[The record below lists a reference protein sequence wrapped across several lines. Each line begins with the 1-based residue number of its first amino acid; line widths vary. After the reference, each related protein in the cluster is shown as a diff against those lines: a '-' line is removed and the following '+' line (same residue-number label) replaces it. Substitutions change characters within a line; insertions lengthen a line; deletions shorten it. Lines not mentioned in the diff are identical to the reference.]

1 MRNRALHDALRDF
14 ALEAASFLTE
24 DLRGGAELEFEVLD
38 EGGRGGPA
46 LYRYRPRTGEFIE
59 DRWPGLRE
67 LPTCALAAREL
78 GTGASTWLRV
88 SGMPG
93 ERAEPA
99 LQAMLERLYEDATS
113 FAFPEERFER
123 VYGEVEWT
131 LYRDAIRT
139 QIVVPLRGVVME
151 PERVDLGHG
160 LALLRDDVVE
170 LPPDAFSDDE
180 PPGALML
187 LEHDVLPEDPLELAE
202 ASDRLARLVT
212 AMRLFRSG
220 AVSLAS
226 VGWRRADEGR
236 WSPVALA
243 GSGAARGGPWIL
255 ADGEEREL
263 RDFVV
268 AIDAAAP
275 AGTAAWALARFE
287 LGCGH
292 ELDSLALSD
301 YLLALR
307 ALLDATSDAGEAS
320 LALRLAALCAEDGD
334 RRRLQHR
341 VELALS
347 LERFLMGAGGPLDS
361 RLEPGESP
369 VELVAELEGHV
380 RALLRDLLLGYLE
393 PDLKGVADDILLE
406 TREPYETAEAEAV
419 EYEARDLREEPEE
432 PEIPEELELEPE
444 PELEPELEL
453 RQDEGAETERAYVW
467 QPPYDPEPEPA
478 SEPDYDYDYDPEP
491 EWDPA
496 AEADTSEF
504 ELVVEDGPIEP
515 APVVPDT
522 VESPAIR
529 ITRTSRFEPESE
541 EPEPE
546 FEEFAEPEH
555 ERPHQHVLEGVTP
568 SDDWGWGEPE
578 DYSAPV

>member
-24 DLRGGAELEFEVLD
+24 ELRNGAELEFEVLD

-46 LYRYRPRTGEFIE
+46 LYRYRPRTAEFIE
-59 DRWPGLRE
+59 ARWDGLRE
-67 LPTCALAAREL
+67 LPTCAAAAGEL
-78 GTGASTWLRV
+78 GNGASAWLRV
-88 SGMPG
+88 SGLAG

-113 FAFPEERFER
+113 FSFPEERFER

-139 QIVVPLRGVVME
+139 QIVAPLRGVAME
-151 PERVDLGHG
+151 PERVDVGRG
-160 LALLRDDVVE
+160 LALVRGDRME
-170 LPPDAFSDDE
+170 LPAFSNSEE
-180 PPGALML
+180 PPAALL
-187 LEHDVLPEDPLELAE
+187 VLERDALPEDPLDAAE
-202 ASDRLARLVT
+202 AADRFARVVT
-212 AMRLFRSG
+212 GLRLFRAG
-220 AVSLAS
+220 GLSLGS

-236 WSPVALA
+236 FGPVALV
-243 GSGAARGGPWIL
+243 GSGAARGGPWEL
-255 ADGEEREL
+255 AEGEEGEL
-263 RDFVV
+263 REFVAAV
-268 AIDAAAP
+268 DAAAP
-275 AGTAAWALARFE
+275 AGTVAWALARFE

-320 LALRLAALCAEDGD
+320 LALRLAALCAEECD
-334 RRRLQHR
+334 RRAVQRR

-347 LERFLMGAGGPLDS
+347 LERHLMGAGGPLDS

-369 VELVAELEGHV
+369 GELVAELEGHV

-393 PDLKGVADDILLE
+393 PDLKGLADDILLE
-406 TREPYETAEAEAV
+406 AREPYETVEQVAV
-419 EYEARDLREEPEE
+419 EQDYEAQDLR
-432 PEIPEELELEPE
+432 PE
-444 PELEPELEL
+444 PEADHE
-453 RQDEGAETERAYVW
+453 
-467 QPPYDPEPEPA
+467 EPA
-478 SEPDYDYDYDPEP
+478 
-491 EWDPA
+491 WD
-496 AEADTSEF
+496 ADTSEF
-504 ELVVEDGPIEP
+504 EAV
-515 APVVPDT
+515 
-522 VESPAIR
+522 
-529 ITRTSRFEPESE
+529 EPESEPE

-546 FEEFAEPEH
+546 PEAGYDFEPDAPEPDPDFDPEPEEPRH
-555 ERPHQHVLEGVTP
+555 HVLEGVTP